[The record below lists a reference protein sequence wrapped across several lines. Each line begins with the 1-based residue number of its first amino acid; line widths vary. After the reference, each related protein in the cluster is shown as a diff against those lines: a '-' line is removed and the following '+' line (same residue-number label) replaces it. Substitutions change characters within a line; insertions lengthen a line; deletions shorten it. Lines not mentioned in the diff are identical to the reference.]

1 MIDSLGSAGALSK
14 DEPGNPVGKTRGVS
28 PNREAVAAPVAPPK
42 AFVPLE
48 TLGPTG
54 VSSHR
59 LLFLPTTASVAVVE
73 LGPTTGVASHL
84 FLRGGSAPVEL
95 VVVVE
100 EEEEAD
106 GCWMTG
112 VASQRL
118 TPAVVGA
125 PLAVELMTGVAS
137 HRARLVR
144 TGAAAPPAAVELSVA
159 VVLPGAVE
167 VVEEEEEE
175 EEEDEAA
182 LSLSFSAASLS

>member
-1 MIDSLGSAGALSK
+1 MIDNLGSAGALSK

-175 EEEDEAA
+175 EEDEAA